1 MTDSKNGGTGGLR
14 LTHHEKAVMD
24 GARRHTGGSKF
35 DDERMEQLMG
45 LLLRFGVVLAS
56 TVVLAGGAFYL
67 QDHAGQQVS
76 YRTFVAHP
84 LSLRHP
90 GGLLRGMAK
99 GDAAAIIEVGIL
111 LLVATP
117 IARVVFAVVAFAR
130 ERDRLY
136 VAISLTVLAVL
147 LYGMLRSGLYSG

>member
-1 MTDSKNGGTGGLR
+1 MAKFKF
-14 LTHHEKAVMD
+14 E
-24 GARRHTGGSKF
+24 F
-35 DDERMEQLMG
+35 DDARMESIMG

-67 QDHAGQQVS
+67 EDHAGQRVN
-76 YRTFVAHP
+76 YATFVAHP

-90 GGLLRGMAK
+90 GGLLSGMAK
-99 GDAAAIIEVGIL
+99 GDAASIIEVGIL

-117 IARVVFAVVAFAR
+117 IARVVFAAVGFAI

-136 VAISLTVLAVL
+136 VGISLLVLGVL
-147 LYGMLRSGLYSG
+147 LYGMFRGG